1 MRTPR
6 HRPTLPSQQTM
17 PHSVL
22 RHPLRCL
29 AALAALAL
37 LAFVPAQAARQALV
51 IGNSAYADSPL
62 KNPVNDARAM
72 DAKLRSLG
80 FEVQKVENLKR
91 ALIGRTLSGFAARI
105 RPGDEVVVFYAG
117 HGLQVKGVNYLPTVD
132 AEIHGE
138 DDVAVNSLNL
148 NALLDR
154 LDEAKAGVKL
164 LFLDACRNNPYAR
177 SFRSASR
184 GLARVAD
191 APSGTLMHFATRP
204 GSVAADGNGA
214 NGLYTT
220 ELLKAIDQ
228 PGLPVEQMLKRVAAA
243 VERASQGQQE
253 PWVEGSLK
261 GDFYFRVAGAAPN
274 PVATVLPEPVAP
286 PPAPAGPVFAL
297 DDLKRQADQQTQQ
310 QAEQARQQAAL
321 LARMRANLE
330 QVQAF
335 AGPPALKVQAWQRFL
350 SAWTVDQAPGDEGQ
364 ALRQQAEQQL
374 AQAQAAARPVAAG
387 GGDKACAECPTTV
400 LLPAGSF
407 QMGSA
412 TGDALFID
420 REGPLHG
427 VRIGQRLAV
436 AKYAV
441 TRAEFAAFVNA
452 SGYRS
457 EAEQGVGCYGWT
469 GSKFEKSTR
478 FNWRQPGFEQ
488 GDDYPVV
495 CVSWNDAQKYIDW
508 LNSRSPVKGWRLLS
522 EAEWEYAARAGSST
536 RYNWGDDIG
545 SGRAN
550 CNGCGSRWDNKSTS
564 PVASFP
570 ANAFGLHDMH
580 GNVWQWVQDAWHDNY
595 SGAPSDGSAWLSGG
609 DLSERVLRGGSWNI
623 NPRGV
628 RSAFRGRSTPD
639 DRSSLIG
646 FRLARTVS

>member
-1 MRTPR
+1 MPIAV
-6 HRPTLPSQQTM
+6 LPN
-17 PHSVL
+17 
-22 RHPLRCL
+22 PLRCL
-29 AALAALAL
+29 VTMVVLGLV
-37 LAFVPAQAARQALV
+37 AFTPAQAARQALV

-91 ALIGRTLSGFAARI
+91 TQIGRTLSGFAARI

-117 HGLQVKGVNYLPTVD
+117 HGLQVKGVNYLPAVD

-138 DDVAVNSLNL
+138 DDVPLNSLNL
-148 NALLDR
+148 SALLDR

-177 SFRSASR
+177 SFRSTSR
-184 GLARVAD
+184 GLARVSD

-204 GSVAADGNGA
+204 GSVAADGSGA

-243 VERASQGQQE
+243 VERSSQGQQE

-261 GDFYFRVAGAAPN
+261 GDFYFRPGGAAPN

-286 PPAPAGPVFAL
+286 PPAPAGPVLAL
-297 DDLKRQADQQTQQ
+297 DDLKRQADQ

-321 LARMRANLE
+321 LARMRADHD

-335 AGPPALKVQAWQRFL
+335 AGPPALKAQAWQRFL
-350 SAWTVDQAPGDEGQ
+350 AAWTTDRALGDEGQ

-374 AQAQAAARPVAAG
+374 AQAQSQAQAATRPAPVVSANA
-387 GGDKACAECPTTV
+387 DKACAECPTTV
-400 LLPAGSF
+400 LMPTGSF
-407 QMGSA
+407 QMGSPA
-412 TGDALFID
+412 GEAERRDN
-420 REGPLHG
+420 EGPVRS

-436 AKYAV
+436 AKHAV
-441 TRAEFAAFVNA
+441 TRGEFAAFVSA
-452 SGYRS
+452 TGYRS
-457 EAEQGVGCYGWT
+457 EAEQGDGCTGWT
-469 GSKFEKSTR
+469 GSKFEKSSR
-478 FNWRQPGFEQ
+478 FSWRQPGFEQ
-488 GDDYPVV
+488 GDDHPVV

-508 LNSRSPVKGWRLLS
+508 LNSRSPVKGWRLLT
-522 EAEWEYAARAGSST
+522 EAEWEYAARAGSNT
-536 RYNWGDDIG
+536 RYSWGDDIG
-545 SGRAN
+545 RGRAN
-550 CNGCGSRWDNKSTS
+550 CDGCGSRWDNKSTS
-564 PVASFP
+564 PTGSFP

-580 GNVWQWVQDAWHDNY
+580 GNVWQWVQDVWHDNY
-595 SGAPSDGSAWLSGG
+595 EGAPTDGSAWTSGG
-609 DLSERVLRGGSWNI
+609 NQSRRVLRGGSWGNY
-623 NPRGV
+623 PQGL
-628 RSAFRGRSTPD
+628 RSADRGRNSPD
-639 DRSSLIG
+639 GRDGGSG
-646 FRLARTVS
+646 FRLARTVF